1 MSWFADLNPIAQ
13 ALLATLGTW
22 LVTALGASLV
32 IFMSAILPYAL
43 AFAAGAMI
51 FVVVEELVP
60 ESQRHGNIDLATM
73 GAIVGFAI
81 MMTLDVAL
89 G

>member
-1 MSWFADLNPIAQ
+1 
-13 ALLATLGTW
+13 
-22 LVTALGASLV
+22 
-32 IFMSAILPYAL
+32 
-43 AFAAGAMI
+43 MI

-60 ESQRHGNIDLATM
+60 ESQRNGNVDLATL

>member
-1 MSWFADLNPIAQ
+1 
-13 ALLATLGTW
+13 
-22 LVTALGASLV
+22 
-32 IFMSAILPYAL
+32 
-43 AFAAGAMI
+43 MI

-60 ESQRHGNIDLATM
+60 EAQAENAHLATM
-73 GAIVGFAI
+73 GTMLGFAI

>member
-1 MSWFADLNPIAQ
+1 LTRTRAFFWGQ
-13 ALLATLGTW
+13 ASG
-22 LVTALGASLV
+22 LVEPVAGVLGAAAVLAV
-32 IFMSAILPYAL
+32 QPILPYAL

-51 FVVVEELVP
+51 FVVVEQLVP
-60 ESQRHGNIDLATM
+60 ESQRNGNTDFATM
-73 GAIVGFAI
+73 GAMLGFAI